1 METLLDAVA
10 AIAGLVSPEKVKAI
24 AARIRQSN
32 PDKAATALSGVLGTP
47 VASAAVERLVEA
59 WSGISISADELA
71 SMLLA
76 SSHVIA
82 KSAREQSTELVWT
95 GPTTAFVSAR
105 RTEQA
110 LLQVI
115 DSARSTLFITSFV
128 AYDVSSI
135 VVALNEASGRGVSI
149 SMLLESSQ
157 EYGGSI
163 SIDVIGKM
171 RSLVPS
177 ARLYG
182 WLDKTGEFSDGR
194 VHAKIAVADG
204 KVCFITS
211 ANLTGYAMERNIEA
225 GILFYGGPIPSQLND
240 HLNSLAGTRVISL
253 ISDGKVSR

>member
-24 AARIRQSN
+24 AARIRQSD

-59 WSGISISADELA
+59 WRGTSIGAGELA

-76 SSHVIA
+76 SSHVVA
-82 KSAREQSTELVWT
+82 KAAREQSTELVWT
-95 GPTTAFVSAR
+95 GPTTPFVSAR

-135 VVALNEASGRGVSI
+135 VAALNAASGRGVSI

-157 EYGGSI
+157 EHGGSI
-163 SIDVIGKM
+163 SMDVIGKM
-171 RSLVPS
+171 RNLVPA

-182 WLDKTGEFSDGR
+182 WLDKTDEFADGR
-194 VHAKIAVADG
+194 VHAKVAVADG
-204 KVCFITS
+204 KMCFITS
-211 ANLTGYAMERNIEA
+211 ANLTGYAMERNMEA
-225 GILFYGGPIPSQLND
+225 GILITGGVVARGLND
-240 HLNSLAGTRVISL
+240 HLRSLVETGVISP
-253 ISDGKVSR
+253 V

>member
-1 METLLDAVA
+1 MEALLDAVA

-24 AARIRQSN
+24 AARIRQSD

-59 WSGISISADELA
+59 WRGASIGAGELA

-76 SSHVIA
+76 SSHVVA
-82 KSAREQSTELVWT
+82 KAAREQSTELVWT
-95 GPTTAFVSAR
+95 GPTTPFVSAR

-135 VVALNEASGRGVSI
+135 VAALNAASGRGVSI

-157 EYGGSI
+157 EHGGSI
-163 SIDVIGKM
+163 SMDVIGKM
-171 RSLVPS
+171 RNLVPA

-182 WLDKTGEFSDGR
+182 WLDKTDEFADGR
-194 VHAKIAVADG
+194 VHAKVAVADG
-204 KVCFITS
+204 KMCFITS
-211 ANLTGYAMERNIEA
+211 ANLTGYAMERNMEA
-225 GILFYGGPIPSQLND
+225 GILITGDAISRTLDD
-240 HLNSLAGTRVISL
+240 HLRSLADTGVISP
-253 ISDGKVSR
+253 V

>member
-1 METLLDAVA
+1 MEMLLDAVA

-32 PDKAATALSGVLGTP
+32 QDRAATALSGLLGTP
-47 VASAAVERLVEA
+47 VASAAVERLIEA
-59 WSGISISADELA
+59 WRGTSIGADELA

-76 SSHVIA
+76 SSHVVA
-82 KSAREQSTELVWT
+82 KAAREQSIELVWT
-95 GPTTAFVSAR
+95 GPTTPFVSAR

-115 DSARSTLFITSFV
+115 DSACSTLFITSFV

-135 VVALNEASGRGVSI
+135 VAALNSASGRGVSI

-157 EYGGSI
+157 EHGGSI
-163 SIDVIGKM
+163 SMDVIGKM
-171 RSLVPS
+171 RNLVPA

-182 WLDKTGEFSDGR
+182 WLKKMGEFADGR
-194 VHAKIAVADG
+194 VHAKVAVADG

-211 ANLTGYAMERNIEA
+211 ANLTGYAMDRNLEA
-225 GILFYGGPIPSQLND
+225 GVLIIGGVVARELND
-240 HLNSLAGTRVISL
+240 HLRSLVETGVISP
-253 ISDGKVSR
+253 V